1 MMYDDKLV
9 IVEMDTMTTYGF
21 VEKGETADEA
31 IQRAN
36 QYYTNDLKHLK
47 VSLQESKDEK
57 RRQFL
62 QSRIRENE
70 VKIQAGFQVM
80 ETDKFQKIERERILS
95 GKLKQVTEHEYED
108 AFDVLPPLYWCTVN
122 GVEMFCMS
130 ERYLGTYTT
139 QYAHDHRTG
148 KYYCKMVDSEDT
160 STWIHK
166 LLRKC

>member
-21 VEKGETADEA
+21 AEKGETADEA

-47 VSLQESKDEK
+47 V
-57 RRQFL
+57 
-62 QSRIRENE
+62 
-70 VKIQAGFQVM
+70 M

-95 GKLKQVTEHEYED
+95 GKLNRVTEQEYED
-108 AFDVLPPLYWCTVN
+108 ALNVLPPLYWCTVN

-130 ERYLGTYTT
+130 EMYSDTYTT
-139 QYAHDHRTG
+139 QYAYDHRTG

-160 STWIHK
+160 STWIHT